1 MTFENIG
8 NNIMTEAIIE
18 TLERKYWIFPV
29 SEEKKQTE
37 IKENPKVSNTVALIV
52 SSLTKHFPE
61 LNYSSDNKFIN
72 FQNEITKIIYENY
85 KQSK

>member
-1 MTFENIG
+1 MIRRKYMSEIV
-8 NNIMTEAIIE
+8 IE
-18 TLERKYWIFPV
+18 TLERKYWISPV
-29 SEEKKQTE
+29 YEEKKQTE

-52 SSLTKHFPE
+52 SSLTKNFPE

-72 FQNEITKIIYENY
+72 FQSEITKIISENY